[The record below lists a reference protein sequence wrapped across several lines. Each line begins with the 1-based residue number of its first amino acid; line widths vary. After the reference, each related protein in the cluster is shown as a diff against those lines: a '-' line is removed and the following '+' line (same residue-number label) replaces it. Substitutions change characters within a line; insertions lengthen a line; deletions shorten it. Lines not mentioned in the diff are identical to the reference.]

1 MKVKTSFRTCYPQLI
16 NKMWIE
22 ENGMWIVNTQFP
34 PQNVGNENLFFQYM
48 GRMKIRE
55 RIMH

>member
-1 MKVKTSFRTCYPQLI
+1 
-16 NKMWIE
+16 MWIE

-48 GRMKIRE
+48 GRTKIKE

>member
-1 MKVKTSFRTCYPQLI
+1 
-16 NKMWIE
+16 MWIE

-48 GRMKIRE
+48 GRMKKKE